1 MGVSPFRPTSG
12 QSYEDDI
19 TQSQGLTKATPI
31 HPNLKKKT
39 KKKKQSNTKCVVTF
53 MWLVMCSGSC
63 SSWKMTKKK
72 HIAIKVKQMCKSAM
86 EHTL

>member
-31 HPNLKKKT
+31 HPNLKKKKP
-39 KKKKQSNTKCVVTF
+39 KKNPVQYQVCCHFHVTGHVF
-53 MWLVMCSGSC
+53 RKL
-63 SSWKMTKKK
+63 
-72 HIAIKVKQMCKSAM
+72 
-86 EHTL
+86 

>member
-31 HPNLKKKT
+31 HPNLKKTKKT
-39 KKKKQSNTKCVVTF
+39 KKPKKKTSPIPSVLSLSCDWSCVQEAE
-53 MWLVMCSGSC
+53 SC

-72 HIAIKVKQMCKSAM
+72 KKQQS
-86 EHTL
+86 TLQ